1 MNISNLIKQK
11 RIQKNM
17 TMEELA
23 LLLGVNQS
31 TITRWETGNI
41 KKIRPDKAP
50 LLAKYLEI
58 PLETLISEKNQKFL
72 EESTRFLNKNN
83 NYTNCIIQDGMNN
96 IQINSTSHTVSKI
109 NDYADQLTDEG
120 KEELLHYAEYLLRKY
135 KK

>member
-23 LLLGVNQS
+23 SILGVTHA
-31 TITRWETGNI
+31 TISRLESGKI

-72 EESTRFLNKNN
+72 EESTHFLNKN

-96 IQINSTSHTVSKI
+96 VQINSASPTVSKI
-109 NDYADQLTDEG
+109 NDYVDQLTDEG
-120 KEELLHYAEYLLRKY
+120 KEELLNYAEYLLRKY

>member
-23 LLLGVNQS
+23 SILGVTHA
-31 TITRWETGNI
+31 TISRLESGKI

-72 EESTRFLNKNN
+72 EESTNFLNKN

-96 IQINSTSHTVSKI
+96 IQINSTSPIVSKI
-109 NDYADQLTDEG
+109 NDYVDQLTDEG
-120 KEELLHYAEYLLRKY
+120 KEELLNYAEYLLRKF

>member
-1 MNISNLIKQK
+1 MNISNLLKLK

-23 LLLGVNQS
+23 SFLGVTHA
-31 TITRWETGNI
+31 TISRLESGKI

-58 PLETLISEKNQKFL
+58 PLETLISEKGQKLL
-72 EESTRFLNKNN
+72 EESAHYINKNN
-83 NYTNCIIQDGMNN
+83 YSNCIIQDGMNN
-96 IQINSTSHTVSKI
+96 VQINSTSPTVSKI
-109 NDYADQLTDEG
+109 NNYVDQLTDEG
-120 KEELLHYAEYLLRKY
+120 KEELLNYAEYLLRKY